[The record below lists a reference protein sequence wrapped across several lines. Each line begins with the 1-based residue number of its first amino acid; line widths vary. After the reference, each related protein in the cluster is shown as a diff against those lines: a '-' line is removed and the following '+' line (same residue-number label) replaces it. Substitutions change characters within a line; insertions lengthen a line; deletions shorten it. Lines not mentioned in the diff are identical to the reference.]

1 MSQPTQTAK
10 QIPQNLCDYCHV
22 KPKFGQ
28 FNYCSKT
35 CAAQAPS
42 RININAPVSFNKSAT
57 AAVKPRAQPAATNMC
72 DFCKKVPKHPGY
84 DFCGKSC
91 AQGAKTGS
99 STKPT
104 FKSPQTSSAPNKPN
118 PGNKG
123 SFNAI
128 AQAAT
133 ALVGSTPASID
144 PTQIA
149 NLVVQQ
155 LQTLL
160 PPAPSAYSTSTAQ
173 TTSLSTKKTSQQP
186 TSNAQPSL
194 FVQTQQPE
202 SEAPVE
208 CLIPGCGQPVY
219 VDAKGMNTS
228 AYCSLRHRQEAVD
241 SGLASPCIFC
251 LQLPQSEAD
260 YFCSKECREE
270 SLNKERY
277 NEIVDE

>member
-1 MSQPTQTAK
+1 MSQPIQTTI
-10 QIPQNLCDYCHV
+10 QNPQNFCDYCHV

-42 RININAPVSFNKSAT
+42 RININAPVSYNKPAT

-149 NLVVQQ
+149 
-155 LQTLL
+155 
-160 PPAPSAYSTSTAQ
+160 
-173 TTSLSTKKTSQQP
+173 
-186 TSNAQPSL
+186 
-194 FVQTQQPE
+194 
-202 SEAPVE
+202 SE
-208 CLIPGCGQPVY
+208 
-219 VDAKGMNTS
+219 
-228 AYCSLRHRQEAVD
+228 
-241 SGLASPCIFC
+241 
-251 LQLPQSEAD
+251 
-260 YFCSKECREE
+260 
-270 SLNKERY
+270 
-277 NEIVDE
+277 